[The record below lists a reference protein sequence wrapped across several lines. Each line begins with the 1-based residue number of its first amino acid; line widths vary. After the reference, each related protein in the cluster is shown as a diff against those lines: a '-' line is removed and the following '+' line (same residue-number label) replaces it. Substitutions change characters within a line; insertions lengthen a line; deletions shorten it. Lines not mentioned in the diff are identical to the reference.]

1 MKLLILISIIL
12 LLSFKSFGQDVIYL
26 KNNEQLKAK
35 VTLIEDKSVFY
46 KKFENLNGPEYEIAK
61 KEITIIV
68 YENGTSEQFNASTSP
83 ENNAK
88 NVISFNFGDLVVSRI
103 SLSYER
109 FIYNQKLS
117 IKVPFAM
124 SYNYGYYSNQP
135 KLMTGLD
142 FNFYPLGLKK
152 VSYFTGIGSQVGIL
166 NQYIYYYD
174 YVGPQYPGGYYYN
187 NSQKYFIGAYLN
199 NGITVIPIE
208 NFSISGQIGV
218 GFRDIEGPYLA
229 QPSVIG
235 QLNVSVRF

>member
-1 MKLLILISIIL
+1 MRLLILITTIV
-12 LLSFKSFGQDVIYL
+12 LLSLKSLGQDIIYL
-26 KNNEQLKAK
+26 KTNEQIKAK
-35 VTLIEDKSVFY
+35 ITLVEDKSVFY

-68 YENGTSEQFNASTSP
+68 YENGTSEQFNVSKQL

-88 NVISFNFGDLVVSRI
+88 NVISFDFGDLVVSRI

-117 IKVPFAM
+117 IKVPFSM
-124 SYNYGYYSNQP
+124 SYNYYNNYSGQP

-152 VSYFTGIGSQVGIL
+152 VSYFTGVGSQVGIL
-166 NQYIYYYD
+166 NHYYYYYD
-174 YVGPQYPGGYYYN
+174 YVGVGPQYYPSY
-187 NSQKYFIGAYLN
+187 SQKYFIGAYLN

-235 QLNVSVRF
+235 ALNVSVRF